1 MSLYPPTPRYAGPR
15 PSGANARD
23 ALGSRWRHWC
33 ALVDSRRV
41 SRAMLETRRAVS
53 ALETGGG
60 FSPRRALVAPCWKHW
75 RYHVALRRRAPLVAG
90 GLVDH
95 ECVVVAWK
103 HWRVFHRGRPV
114 LHDACVADCWMR
126 WRFEARDAAARR
138 EAKGDALARVIAARR
153 LAAIRR
159 IDDAKV
165 REVRRENVAERR
177 RRRRDEDWGFVD
189 PPPLPVASSSPATSR
204 AASDR
209 TRRLERYGA
218 YQNRPEDES
227 DEHGYPRVMDLEKF
241 SHTVLC
247 WRRWRRNAAND
258 FERRARRRERE
269 IAEEDES
276 SASDDASDD
285 AGRRPKAF
293 GRPSDDRRKRV
304 VGTGAPLTGPD
315 LGGELARVAR
325 ARPLPPP
332 PPPEPSP
339 PPESELRAARREKES
354 LAAAVKAQALA
365 RGFLARRRY
374 AVLRSDPRAITR
386 GLRALFE
393 RGAETLRRDRET
405 VEAAK
410 AEWVRSERRLAA
422 MRFRNDDA
430 RARMA
435 AGLAELERLGV
446 RAASGRGAVKAREAE
461 VRRVR
466 AERDRVWAP
475 LREFKDPNA
484 KPWPSFPDA
493 EESFPGRSGRAPR
506 DERPDP
512 TSPLDAMLDGDEGP
526 EAVSSSSPRG
536 RSAG

>member
-15 PSGANARD
+15 PSGADARD

-189 PPPLPVASSSPATSR
+189 PPPPSL
-204 AASDR
+204 
-209 TRRLERYGA
+209 RRL
-218 YQNRPEDES
+218 
-227 DEHGYPRVMDLEKF
+227 PR
-241 SHTVLC
+241 
-247 WRRWRRNAAND
+247 
-258 FERRARRRERE
+258 
-269 IAEEDES
+269 
-276 SASDDASDD
+276 
-285 AGRRPKAF
+285 
-293 GRPSDDRRKRV
+293 
-304 VGTGAPLTGPD
+304 
-315 LGGELARVAR
+315 
-325 ARPLPPP
+325 
-332 PPPEPSP
+332 
-339 PPESELRAARREKES
+339 RAARRAIERVGWS
-354 LAAAVKAQALA
+354 DTA
-365 RGFLARRRY
+365 RTRT
-374 AVLRSDPRAITR
+374 DPRT
-386 GLRALFE
+386 
-393 RGAETLRRDRET
+393 
-405 VEAAK
+405 
-410 AEWVRSERRLAA
+410 S
-422 MRFRNDDA
+422 
-430 RARMA
+430 
-435 AGLAELERLGV
+435 
-446 RAASGRGAVKAREAE
+446 
-461 VRRVR
+461 
-466 AERDRVWAP
+466 
-475 LREFKDPNA
+475 
-484 KPWPSFPDA
+484 
-493 EESFPGRSGRAPR
+493 
-506 DERPDP
+506 P
-512 TSPLDAMLDGDEGP
+512 TSTGTRA
-526 EAVSSSSPRG
+526 
-536 RSAG
+536 